1 MSFNIVKQINI
12 SASLKNLL
20 ILDLKRN
27 YINKIDSENFFVLE
41 NMIRL
46 GLSENNL
53 EEFDSKNI
61 FSSNNQLEEL
71 YLSYKNLKSFDF
83 SNLKKLQVLDLRNNN
98 ISKMGGSENF
108 VTIIRLDL
116 SENNIYKFY

>member
-61 FSSNNQLEEL
+61 FSSNN
-71 YLSYKNLKSFDF
+71 
-83 SNLKKLQVLDLRNNN
+83 
-98 ISKMGGSENF
+98 
-108 VTIIRLDL
+108 
-116 SENNIYKFY
+116 